1 MRADRRS
8 LWLGAAALLLGLAA
22 YFMSGPEEAPKP
34 EARVDF
40 PVRQNPDVQA
50 RAVRRR
56 TLLPLLAAAA
66 AVDAGHKRLRSSDP
80 VLAALPPKG
89 PGTSAVVFEAN
100 AIRNSPV
107 GELLFDCL
115 RTRHHGQDPLEDFRQ
130 RSGIDLSRDLD
141 RMAVSNHA
149 VLLSGNFQNAN
160 WDQLFAGAPSKGN
173 YGDQGVIYDISAR
186 TSDKGPQALGRW
198 GNQMIIEGE
207 TPADIEAVIDRL
219 EGRAPD
225 APPILDESDTYG
237 EVYGVIDPADLASAL
252 PSDVG
257 NVADQLKN
265 AAQQVKMHID
275 ASGDVAMVADI
286 SGSDSQQ
293 VGDLAKTLGGA
304 LALGRLKVQGDGP
317 GDKLL
322 GDLLDQAKVIPADG
336 SFRTELALPMSV
348 LQKHLGWCRE
358 GVDAGAA
365 PAAAAAPK

>member
-1 MRADRRS
+1 MRADRRW

-22 YFMSGPEEAPKP
+22 YFMSGTEEPPAP

-40 PVRQNPDVQA
+40 PLRQNPDEQA

-56 TLLPLLAAAA
+56 TLIPVLMAA
-66 AVDAGHKRLRSSDP
+66 AVLDSGAKRLRPSDP
-80 VLAALPPKG
+80 LLAALPPKG

-107 GELLFDCL
+107 GQLLFDCL
-115 RTRHHGQDPLEDFRQ
+115 RARHHGQDPLEDFRQ
-130 RSGIDLSRDLD
+130 RSGIDLNRDLD
-141 RMAVSNHA
+141 RMAVSNHG

-160 WDQLFAGAPSKGN
+160 WDQLFAGADSRGS
-173 YGDQGVIYDISAR
+173 YGDQGIVYDISSR
-186 TSDKGPQALGRW
+186 NGGKGPLALGRW
-198 GNQMIIEGE
+198 GNQMIIEAD
-207 TPADIEAVIDRL
+207 TPADIEATIDRL

-225 APPILDESDTYG
+225 APPVLDEGDTYG

-252 PSDVG
+252 PSDVA
-257 NVADQLKN
+257 NVADQLRS

-286 SGSDSQQ
+286 SGSDTQQ
-293 VGDLAKTLGGA
+293 VSDLAKTLGGV
-304 LALGRLKVQGDGP
+304 LALGRLKVQGDSP
-317 GDKLL
+317 ADKIL

-336 SFRTELALPMSV
+336 SFRTELALPLSV

-365 PAAAAAPK
+365 AAAPN